1 MTYCVG
7 LKLDRGLVFMSDTRT
22 NAGVD
27 DISTVK
33 KMTCWEVPGDRV
45 IVILSAG
52 NLATTQ
58 AVISLIDERSKAPAD
73 RTPTI
78 MGAPSMFQVA
88 TILGDTLREVI
99 RKQVKESGGKP
110 GSFSGTLIVGGQV
123 GDGDPTLFYV
133 YPEGNFIEAGLD
145 NPFFQSGETK
155 YGRPI
160 LVRAYDPKMTFEQAI
175 KLMLVSFDSTIRAN
189 AGVDPPID
197 MMVVDPQSKSVL
209 HSGRFQPHDPYFAQ
223 ISTGWGDA
231 LKQAFNSLPDFSFDT
246 PRDDTGIV

>member
-1 MTYCVG
+1 
-7 LKLDRGLVFMSDTRT
+7 
-22 NAGVD
+22 
-27 DISTVK
+27 
-33 KMTCWEVPGDRV
+33 
-45 IVILSAG
+45 
-52 NLATTQ
+52 
-58 AVISLIDERSKAPAD
+58 
-73 RTPTI
+73 
-78 MGAPSMFQVA
+78 MFQVA
-88 TILGDTLREVI
+88 TIVGDTLREVI

-155 YGRPI
+155 YGRPL